1 DTTDRRID
9 GETQENPA
17 DDRVTSH
24 AEEERQHPHEGP
36 GGDGGTPEVDERR
49 SRDLA
54 HHPAHHHQH
63 DRQPRG
69 PPDREPARHQRED
82 HAEHE
87 RGESDRDQVDY
98 TDPHG
103 VPEVPGH
110 RPEEEA
116 DALGADREDEGATQ
130 DLETSSGVY
139 RVE

>member
-1 DTTDRRID
+1 H
-9 GETQENPA
+9 
-17 DDRVTSH
+17 VTGVQTC
-24 AEEERQHPHEGP
+24 ALPIY
-36 GGDGGTPEVDERR
+36 
-49 SRDLA
+49 
-54 HHPAHHHQH
+54 
-63 DRQPRG
+63 
-69 PPDREPARHQRED
+69 
-82 HAEHE
+82 AEHE

-139 RVE
+139 RVEHGPDGTWQESPNRARCPDKSPQPQVGGRYRRRAERSRG